1 MLVLSRKQGE
11 RICVGGD
18 IQVTVLEIRGNR
30 VKLGF
35 SGPPSVPI
43 HRSEILAEISSWPLA
58 EQCVECG

>member
-11 RICVGGD
+11 RVCVGDD

-43 HRSEILAEISSWPLA
+43 HRSEIHDQIGQWILA